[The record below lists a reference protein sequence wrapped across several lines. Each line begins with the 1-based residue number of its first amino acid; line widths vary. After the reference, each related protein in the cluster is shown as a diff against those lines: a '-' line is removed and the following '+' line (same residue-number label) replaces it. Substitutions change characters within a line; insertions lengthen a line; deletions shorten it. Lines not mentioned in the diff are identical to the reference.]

1 MANLINLER
10 VSKSYGVRPLLD
22 NVSLGISLG
31 ERVGVVGRNGD
42 GKTTLL
48 AVMTGI
54 EAPDSGRVSRNRGV
68 EIGYLHQGDELVALS
83 LVDPDNRRPVDW
95 ERRALLLAELRD
107 GAAPMTADAR
117 KLFLVRAL
125 LALRA
130 RRAAAFDGG
139 GYTPLDAG
147 PDAVAFLRGD
157 DVAVAMPIREG
168 GLDMDLLALPD
179 GEWRP
184 AFDPE
189 LLPGASVHLLERH

>member
-1 MANLINLER
+1 MAA
-10 VSKSYGVRPLLD
+10 
-22 NVSLGISLG
+22 LG
-31 ERVGVVGRNGD
+31 ELHALRQTALRLTVPGV
-42 GKTTLL
+42 
-48 AVMTGI
+48 
-54 EAPDSGRVSRNRGV
+54 PD
-68 EIGYLHQGDELVALS
+68 IYQGDELVALS

-95 ERRALLLAELRD
+95 ERRAQLLAELRE
-107 GAAPMTADAR
+107 GAAPMSADAR

-157 DVAVAMPIREG
+157 EVAVAVPVREG
-168 GLDMDLLALPD
+168 GLDLDLLALPD
-179 GEWRP
+179 GDWRP

-189 LLPGASVHLLERH
+189 LLPGASVHVLERG